1 MRRSKRAQRGTVSV
15 EFALLLP
22 LFLVLVVGAVHFGR
36 VIKTRHQLT
45 DATNYATRAA
55 AVAGVTN
62 AGQIRALLEERMG
75 GATTDCTNIT
85 VNAATEVDA
94 VGLVRLE
101 VSATCELAIGFGATI
116 LGAVGPDDL
125 TVRAA
130 FPM

>member
-1 MRRSKRAQRGTVSV
+1 MRRRNNRERGAVSV

-22 LFLVLVVGAVHFGR
+22 LFLVLVLGAVHFGR

-62 AGQIRALLEERMG
+62 AAQIRTLLEERMA
-75 GATTDCTNIT
+75 GATADCTAIT
-85 VNAATEVDA
+85 VNAATEVDS

-101 VSATCELAIGFGATI
+101 VSATCTLATGFGAAI
-116 LGAVGPDDL
+116 LSAVGPEDL

-130 FPM
+130 FPL